1 MTEATKSETLAD
13 TGLETMKLFNKVNSI
28 DNPASNPRHRAWPK
42 AQFAAEAD
50 RFELWAVNLGLFVS
64 GHGSLDYRV
73 RQAESIQHTLQR
85 FITALNISLIE
96 VLEYAAAN
104 NDPPTTESRGDPADD
119 LLNIESPDVDTD
131 SDIDLLLDDVKDP
144 IDRLFKLSI
153 WIRNPSSRFASSK
166 ALRHQQI
173 DPESNVDFLKAVKKF
188 DYDYVSSLFLQY
200 RKSRVRKEHPEI
212 YPPETSDKDVDD
224 VDFVWE
230 PIRTVLSQH
239 KANLL
244 KDTESFLIRRIALA
258 NVRRR
263 QQFSYW
269 KKHRGKLSQ
278 HSKAATQN
286 IEVRNGM
293 ATIRLNID
301 IPANEASTALIRP
314 SQSVTTASRL
324 NVPQLNV
331 RDDLSNASVSEYAP
345 SLWQPGKEIVDFPP
359 APLLPLNERFFEC
372 PYCFTLCSREL
383 LNEKA
388 WK

>member
-1 MTEATKSETLAD
+1 M
-13 TGLETMKLFNKVNSI
+13 V
-28 DNPASNPRHRAWPK
+28 AW
-42 AQFAAEAD
+42 
-50 RFELWAVNLGLFVS
+50 L
-64 GHGSLDYRV
+64 
-73 RQAESIQHTLQR
+73 
-85 FITALNISLIE
+85 

-104 NDPPTTESRGDPADD
+104 SDSPTTEAREDPAGDPS
-119 LLNIESPDVDTD
+119 NIESSDVDAD
-131 SDIDLLLDDVKDP
+131 SDIDLLLDDIKDP

-173 DPESNVDFLKAVKKF
+173 DPESNVDFLKVVEKF

-200 RKSRVRKEHPEI
+200 RNSRAQKEHPEVC
-212 YPPETSDKDVDD
+212 PPEKKDSDEDVDD
-224 VDFVWE
+224 VSE

-239 KANLL
+239 KINLL
-244 KDTESFLIRRIALA
+244 KDTESFLVRRITLA

-278 HSKAATQN
+278 HSKAATQH
-286 IEVRNGM
+286 IEVRNDM
-293 ATIRLNID
+293 APIQLNVD
-301 IPANEASTALIRP
+301 IPVNEASIAMIHP

-324 NVPQLNV
+324 NFSQLNV
-331 RDDLSNASVSEYAP
+331 RDDLSNVSVSEYAP

-359 APLLPLNERFFEC
+359 APLLPPNKKFFEC

-383 LNEKA
+383 LTAKA